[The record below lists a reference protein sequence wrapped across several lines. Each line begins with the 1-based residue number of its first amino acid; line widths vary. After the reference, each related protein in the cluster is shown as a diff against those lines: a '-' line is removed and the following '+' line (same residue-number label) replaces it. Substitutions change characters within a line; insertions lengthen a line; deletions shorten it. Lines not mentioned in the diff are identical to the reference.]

1 MNTYQEQ
8 KIVIEDIQQHL
19 SEAEKKMTASPK
31 EVFDE
36 IEKLLQLNNAS
47 APKNRKDKAQHIAL
61 RVRGL
66 NNQAYCS
73 LILCDYPLAL
83 QKLAVAKKDLDTL
96 LNFIEKEQFIAL
108 QARNLEI
115 SGLTKWRM
123 GNHEEALVELDEAI
137 KNYDAIRKEKEYFNA
152 LNNKACVYASIG
164 EYENAIELMLKAK
177 EYFEKTDDNEK
188 TATILHNISGL
199 YYDTRQNENALQ
211 TISRAIEVLNEPNSP
226 QMIEMLNGRGLM
238 FLASKQLDEAKA
250 DFSRALEL
258 SRLYQWIGE
267 QIRAIV
273 GLGNVYCEKQ
283 QFDEALEAYQEALR
297 LQLESKSESAIF
309 DIYKGIAFIYEQKKN
324 WSLAREWYEKMLSSA
339 EHHSSYNA
347 SAHACEALSRCAE
360 AQGDYKS
367 ALEFHKEYCRYTQI
381 LTEKKQNE
389 FFLRSKAAF
398 LAEKMKAESEELK
411 ALNERLFKAHDTLAA
426 IISET
431 ELQKADL
438 EFQYSRIRA
447 LLSVLPEGI
456 LIEDEHRKIHLVN
469 QRLLDMFEIEGKPED
484 FISRSADRLRVLV
497 RNKTV
502 ESEKAQK
509 FFEQS
514 FYERKTIAKKEVKQV
529 SGKIYEFSFMPLFH
543 HGKYRGSLWTFEDI
557 TLRKMQEREREIT
570 IERLNEAN
578 TKLQNANK
586 LKNELLAIA
595 VHDLKNPLNVI
606 GGFSE
611 LIYLESSS
619 ETVKSYSEAIN
630 RSVKRMLL
638 LVQDLLQSANSEKE
652 TMINFEPTNLNQIIH
667 YVAANQEVLAKEK
680 NIAIHLQ
687 EKDKCMV
694 EAEPNKLYEVFE
706 NLISNAVK
714 YSPSG
719 KNITVTIEK
728 LDLKKSMMRRES
740 DAKYA
745 KSGVAHITIKDEGL
759 GMSEDDLKKLYQPF
773 QKLSSKPTANEAST
787 GLGLYIVKN
796 LVEKHHGKIWA
807 ESEGKGKGTT
817 FFVELPAI
825 E

>member
-1 MNTYQEQ
+1 MNSLQQ
-8 KIVIEDIQQHL
+8 KETLIEDLEQYL
-19 SEAEKKMTASPK
+19 CEAEKKMTASPK

-36 IEKLLQLNNAS
+36 IEKRLQFNNES
-47 APKNRKDKAQHIAL
+47 ATQNRKDKAQQIAL

-73 LILCDYPLAL
+73 LIVCDYPLAL
-83 QKLAVAKKDLDTL
+83 QKLADAKKDLDTL

-108 QARNLEI
+108 QARNFEI
-115 SGLTKWRM
+115 AGLTKWRM
-123 GNHEEALVELDEAI
+123 GNHQEALAELDKAI
-137 KNYDAIRKEKEYFNA
+137 ENYNAIGKEREYFNV
-152 LNNKACVYASIG
+152 LNTKACVYASIG
-164 EYENAIELMLKAK
+164 EYEKALDLMIKAGR
-177 EYFEKTDDNEK
+177 YFESTGDNKK

-199 YYDTRQNENALQ
+199 YYETRQNENALQ
-211 TISRAIEVLNEPNSP
+211 TISKAIEVLNEPNSP

-238 FLASKQLDEAKA
+238 FLARKQLDEAKA

-283 QFDEALEAYQEALR
+283 QFDEALEAYREALK
-297 LQLESKSESAIF
+297 LHLESKSESAIF
-309 DIYKGIAFIYEQKKN
+309 DIYGGIGFIYEQKKN
-324 WSLAREWYEKMLSSA
+324 WSLAKEWYEKMLASA
-339 EHHSSYNA
+339 EKHCAYNA
-347 SAHACEALSRCAE
+347 CAKASKNLSRCAE
-360 AQGDYKS
+360 AQGDYKN
-367 ALEFHKEYCRYTQI
+367 ALEFHKEYYRYTEI
-381 LTEKKQNE
+381 LTEKKQNK
-389 FFLRSKAAF
+389 FFLRSKATF
-398 LAEKMKAESEELK
+398 LAEKMQAESEELK
-411 ALNERLFKAHDTLAA
+411 ALNERLFKAHDTLAT

-438 EFQYSRIRA
+438 EFQNSRIKA

-456 LIEDEHRKIHLVN
+456 LIEDEHRKTHIVN
-469 QRLLDMFEIEGKPED
+469 QRLLDMFEIKGKPED
-484 FISRSADRLRVLV
+484 FIAKSADRLRVLV
-497 RNKTV
+497 RNKTL

-509 FFEQS
+509 FFEQAY
-514 FYERKTIAKKEVKQV
+514 YEQKTIVKKEVKQV
-529 SGKIYEFSFMPLFH
+529 SGKIYEFSFMPVFH
-543 HGKYRGSLWTFEDI
+543 RGNYRGSLWTFEDI
-557 TLRKMQEREREIT
+557 TRRKMQEREREIT

-586 LKNELLAIA
+586 LKSELLAIA

-611 LIYLESSS
+611 LIRLENSL
-619 ETVKSYSEAIN
+619 ETVKSYSETIS
-630 RSVKRMLL
+630 RSVKRMLS

-652 TMINFEPTNLNQIIH
+652 TMMNFEPTNLNQIIH
-667 YVAANQEVLAKEK
+667 YVVANQEILAKEK
-680 NIAIHLQ
+680 NIAIYLQ
-687 EKDKCMV
+687 EKDKCIV

-714 YSPSG
+714 YSPNG
-719 KNITVTIEK
+719 KNVTVTIEK

-745 KSGVAHITIKDEGL
+745 KSGIAHIVVKDEGL

-773 QKLSSKPTANEAST
+773 QKLSSKPTADETST

-807 ESEGKGKGTT
+807 ESEGKGRGTT

>member
-1 MNTYQEQ
+1 MNTQQQQEPLVKDLEQ
-8 KIVIEDIQQHL
+8 YL
-19 SEAEKKMTASPK
+19 CEAEKKMTASPK

-36 IEKLLQLNNAS
+36 IEKRLQLNNESAS
-47 APKNRKDKAQHIAL
+47 ENQKDKAQYVAL

-73 LILCDYPLAL
+73 LIMCDYPLAL
-83 QKLAVAKKDLDTL
+83 QKLTAAKKDLDTL
-96 LNFIEKEQFIAL
+96 LNFSEKEQFIAL
-108 QARNLEI
+108 QARNFEI

-123 GNHEEALVELDEAI
+123 ANHEEALVELDEAI

-152 LNNKACVYASIG
+152 LNNKACIYAAIG
-164 EYENAIELMLKAK
+164 EYENAIELMLKAEK
-177 EYFEKTDDNEK
+177 YFEKTDNNEK

-199 YYDTRQNENALQ
+199 YYETRQNENALQ
-211 TISRAIEVLNEPNSP
+211 TISKAIEVLNKPNSP

-238 FLASKQLDEAKA
+238 FLAIKQLDEAKA

-324 WSLAREWYEKMLSSA
+324 WSLASEWYEKMLSSA
-339 EHHSSYNA
+339 ERHSSYNA
-347 SAHACEALSRCAE
+347 CAHACESLSRCREAE
-360 AQGDYKS
+360 GDYKN
-367 ALEFHKEYCRYTQI
+367 ALEFHKEYYRYTQI

-398 LAEKMKAESEELK
+398 LAEKMQAESEELK

-456 LIEDEHRKIHLVN
+456 LIEDEHRKTHIVN

-484 FISRSADRLRVLV
+484 FISRSADRLRVLA
-497 RNKTV
+497 RKKNV
-502 ESEKAQK
+502 ESEKARK
-509 FFEQS
+509 FFEQAY
-514 FYERKTIAKKEVKQV
+514 YEYKAMVKEVKQV
-529 SGKIYEFSFMPLFH
+529 SGKIYEVSFMPLFH

-557 TLRKMQEREREIT
+557 TRRKMQEREREIT
-570 IERLNEAN
+570 IEQLNEAN

-586 LKNELLAIA
+586 LKSELLAIA

-611 LIYLESSS
+611 LICLESPS
-619 ETVKSYSEAIN
+619 ETVKSYSETIS
-630 RSVKRMLL
+630 RSVKRMLA

-652 TMINFEPTNLNQIIH
+652 TMMNFEPTNLNQIIH
-667 YVAANQEVLAKEK
+667 YVSANQEILAKEK

-687 EKDKCMV
+687 EKDKCIV
-694 EAEPNKLYEVFE
+694 EADPNKLYEIFE
-706 NLISNAVK
+706 NVISNAVK

-719 KNITVTIEK
+719 KNVIVTIEK

-745 KSGVAHITIKDEGL
+745 KSGIAHITIKDEGL
-759 GMSEDDLKKLYQPF
+759 GMNEDDMKKLYQPF
-773 QKLSSKPTANEAST
+773 QKLSSKPTANETST

-796 LVEKHHGKIWA
+796 LVEKHRGKIWA

-817 FFVELPAI
+817 FFVELPVI